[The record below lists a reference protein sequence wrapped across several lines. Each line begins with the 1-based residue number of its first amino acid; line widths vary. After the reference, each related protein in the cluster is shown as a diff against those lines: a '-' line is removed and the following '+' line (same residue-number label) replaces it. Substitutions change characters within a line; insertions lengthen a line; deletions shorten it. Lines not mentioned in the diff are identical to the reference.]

1 MSPSMP
7 PPMYMLISGCSSERT
22 LEHEED
28 QALRT
33 VPHIDALAKDR
44 YLDTEGASCTP
55 VRWRTD
61 PFQDNSTA
69 CGCNSASEG

>member
-44 YLDTEGASCTP
+44 YLDTEGVELPLSD
-55 VRWRTD
+55 RTG
-61 PFQDNSTA
+61 
-69 CGCNSASEG
+69 CGLLKAADEVTG